1 MMANGLL
8 ILIKLISP
16 KKEENGFTLIELIL
30 VLMIFGILCA
40 IAVPKFSSVTNK
52 AKQKEASVIVSSII
66 KSAKAHQAEWG
77 SLPLNMG
84 EISQYAKFQ
93 KCIATDVENQ
103 GATVC
108 KEGISVEVFNNE
120 DQFFSQ
126 SGNYHIEIQTSSN
139 PLNFQVKANP
149 NGKIYA
155 KEGSA
160 VVGCYNP
167 ELKVSQI
174 IEYTSKIEDKG
185 IKQHIRCESGP
196 QLPLNE
202 SLAFGPDSGLS
213 CREAKSLPAGISSE
227 YVYLSGRSRLSVPI
241 VPVDISIGNSSWRVE
256 GVTSPIDNTYSDR
269 RWLETFA
276 EEAAS
281 VINNSE
287 GEYSAEIDPNNSQS
301 IKIYGPTG
309 NLQNDIEM
317 KIDISERSRLSRG
330 VYPYA
335 VPSLG
340 NFNDNWDNN
349 KQAYVMP
356 DDSNG
361 ETTGVCDGR

>member
-16 KKEENGFTLIELIL
+16 KKEENGFTLIDLIL

-40 IAVPKFSSVTNK
+40 IAVPQFSSVTNK

-77 SLPLNMG
+77 SLPINMG

-167 ELKVSQI
+167 ELKISQI
-174 IEYTSKIEDKG
+174 IKYTSKIEDKG
-185 IKQHIRCESGP
+185 IKPYIRCESET

-202 SLAFGPDSGLS
+202 SVAFGPDSGLS